1 MIDYGEKQ
9 DMDCDEC
16 GATFEV
22 QHEMGLQYIAQY
34 CSFCGEEIIQKEER
48 IDYEDERLLNWHHL
62 YTFVIIP
69 KFKNMRY

>member
-1 MIDYGEKQ
+1 
-9 DMDCDEC
+9 MDCDEC

-48 IDYEDERLLNWHHL
+48 IDYEDERLLN
-62 YTFVIIP
+62 
-69 KFKNMRY
+69 